1 MSINNYLKKQNSL
14 LVESLNK
21 AFNNLSQIPN
31 TESIIEELSNVN
43 NLSDLKNKYLT
54 FTYQNN
60 ILKNNINFKTF
71 FREELKKILEI
82 DIIFLYGETDGKK
95 GINLLHKLENE
106 NIVFHKSI
114 MDVIGYC

>member
-1 MSINNYLKKQNSL
+1 MSIDNYLKKQNSL

-43 NLSDLKNKYLT
+43 NLSDLKNIYLT
-54 FTYQNN
+54 FIYQNN
-60 ILKNNINFKTF
+60 ILKNNINCKTF
-71 FREELKKILEI
+71 VREELKKILEI
-82 DIIFLYGETDGKK
+82 DIIFLYGKENGKK

-106 NIVFHKSI
+106 NMEFHKSI